1 MAREL
6 YIAGVLLLSILLFFG
21 CQSDSA
27 SSGNDEPDNQENP
40 RSFFVGVSGLIPPN
54 YPDPSDSDW
63 QELFNSL
70 PEYGEYLGMHVGWK
84 QGETDEDG
92 IPVTVNVAFDVTENQ
107 SIQPYVAIG
116 FEPDELSQPEADN
129 YMEENGED
137 FLEVCKAIA
146 RKYKPAIMLIGVEIN
161 RYFEKSP
168 EGFAD
173 FADLYTELYQAIKNI
188 SPTTKVGSNFQLEY
202 MKGEAMR
209 SGIQHEPH
217 WNIISQFQPRLDI
230 VSFTVFPF
238 FDYDHP
244 NEIPDDYLT
253 EITNHTTQPVMITET
268 GWPSKP
274 NPNVPDISASEDIQ
288 VEYFERLLE
297 LVDPLPFHALIWA
310 FQHDPEIGIANGLFD
325 HIALKNNDG
334 TQKQLFSEWKELVE
348 RPVE

>member
-1 MAREL
+1 MTL
-6 YIAGVLLLSILLFFG
+6 NKVTTGLILLSVALLFS
-21 CQSDSA
+21 CATDSSNSDDNETNNQSD
-27 SSGNDEPDNQENP
+27 P

-54 YPDPSDSDW
+54 YPNPSDSDW
-63 QELFNSL
+63 QILFNSL

-84 QGETDEDG
+84 EGETNEDG
-92 IPVTVNVAFDVTENQ
+92 IPVTVNVAFDVTGNQ
-107 SIQPYVAIG
+107 PIQPYVGIG
-116 FEPDELSQPEADN
+116 FEPDELTRQQADR
-129 YMEENGED
+129 YFKENGQE
-137 FLEVCKAIA
+137 FLEVCVAIA
-146 RKYKPAIMLIGVEIN
+146 QKFEPAVMLIGVEIN

-168 EGFAD
+168 DGFAD
-173 FADLYTELYQAIKNI
+173 FVALYQSIYDAIKDA

-209 SGIQHEPH
+209 SGVQHEPH
-217 WNIISQFQPRLDI
+217 WSIIDQFQPALDI

-244 NEIPDDYLT
+244 DDIPDNYLT
-253 EITNHTTQPVMITET
+253 EITTHTTQPVMITET

-274 NPNVPDISASEDIQ
+274 NPNVPVISATEDIQ
-288 VEYFERLLE
+288 VEYFERLLQLIE
-297 LVDPLPFHALIWA
+297 PLPLHALIWA

-334 TQKQLFSEWKELVE
+334 TPKKLFPEWQELVE